1 MRNSPLFTRPSLP
14 FIGCPQPALAPAVVV
29 QVVDIICPLPRALD
43 FMSDAQQWLPWAM
56 PALQS
61 MQPLPFGQ
69 WLLTTA
75 GCLQKLR
82 LRTSSTLGLL
92 TYELVDPAAGTWPVP
107 VHMVPTDTGCQLVIT
122 FRQPAH
128 MLLEAFET
136 CIRNTIKGLGMLKL
150 VLEQD

>member
-1 MRNSPLFTRPSLP
+1 MLNSPLFHRPSSP
-14 FIGCPQPALAPAVVV
+14 FIGRPQLAPAPAVVV
-29 QVVDIICPLPRALD
+29 QAIDITCPLTRALD

-82 LRTSSTLGLL
+82 LRASPTLGLL

-107 VHMVPTDTGCQLVIT
+107 VHMLPTDTGCQLVVT

-136 CIRNTIKGLGMLKL
+136 CVYNTIKGLGMLKL